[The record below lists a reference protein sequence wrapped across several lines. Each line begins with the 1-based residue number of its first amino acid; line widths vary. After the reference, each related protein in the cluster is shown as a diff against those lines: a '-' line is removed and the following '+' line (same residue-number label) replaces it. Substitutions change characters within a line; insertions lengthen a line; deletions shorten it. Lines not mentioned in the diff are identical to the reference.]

1 MKTTLPT
8 AEDLLFG
15 PALSDKKHK
24 AIIQALKDD
33 EVEDSYEQFYSRV
46 GGFEKFL
53 QDKGVKK
60 GDVLVYL
67 SPNTIALAVGI
78 LGTWRNEAMAVPID
92 FKMTAPEVAN
102 VLKSTKAK
110 FLFMSKR
117 FPEKDK
123 LRTLLGE
130 DIDKLLELELS
141 VPEPSEAYAYGQKPF
156 TDDFDA
162 LMILT
167 SGTTGVP
174 KGAVH
179 TFKTLIANLG
189 ELGEVASLD
198 TDIKSLLP
206 LPVSHI
212 FGLEVLSA
220 CLMHGATTIF
230 AELEPTKFV
239 QAINGYKPEI
249 ISGVPLMYDG
259 LLRAP
264 ALAVHLD
271 NAKILLCGGAPLPV
285 ALAEDFEKRYKKRIN
300 NGYGSTE
307 SKIIALNL
315 DGPKESIGKV
325 VPSCKIN
332 IITEDGQKQPE
343 GSEGEIVIDSPHL
356 MKEYFDQPEKTK
368 EVLTADGYKTGDVG
382 YYKDGY
388 LFISGRAKDMIIVA
402 GNKVF
407 PGEVE
412 GVLLKSRLVKEAAVT
427 GKEHSRLGQIVK
439 ATLVISDDRLSKFL
453 ESNDEQERKIA
464 REEILKELKAHC
476 AENLKRELRPMEWV
490 LRPASEPLPKTRA
503 GNVDKKLL

>member
-15 PALSDKKHK
+15 PTLSDKNHK
-24 AIIQALKDD
+24 AIIQDLKDNKI
-33 EVEDSYEQFYSRV
+33 EDSYPQFYSRV
-46 GGFEKFL
+46 AGFEKIL
-53 QDKGVKK
+53 ADKGIKS
-60 GDVLVYL
+60 GDLVVFL

-78 LGTWRNEAMAVPID
+78 LSTWRNKAMAVPVD
-92 FKMTAPEVAN
+92 FKMTAPEAAN
-102 VLKSTKAK
+102 IVKSTKAK
-110 FLFMSKR
+110 YIFVSKL

-130 DIDKLLELELS
+130 EQDKMLELEMLM
-141 VPEPSEAYAYGQKPF
+141 PEPSDKFSYEQKPF
-156 TDDFDA
+156 SDDFDA

-179 TFKTLIANLG
+179 TFKTLIANLR
-189 ELGEVASLD
+189 ELGEIATL
-198 TDIKSLLP
+198 TPEIKSLLP

-212 FGLEVLSA
+212 FGLEVLAA
-220 CLMHGATTIF
+220 CLMHGATTVF

-239 QAINGYKPEI
+239 QAINWFKPEI

-264 ALAVHLD
+264 AMTVQLD

-285 ALAEDFEKRYKKRIN
+285 ALAEDFERRFKKRIN

-315 DGPKESIGKV
+315 DGPTASIGRV
-325 VPSCKIN
+325 VPSVKIH
-332 IITEDGQKQPE
+332 IITEDGQEQPE
-343 GSEGEIVIDSPHL
+343 GSEGEIVIESPYL

-368 EVLTADGYKTGDVG
+368 EVLVEKGYKTGDVG

-412 GVLLKSRLVKEAAVT
+412 GVLHKSRLIKEAAVM
-427 GKEHSRLGQIVK
+427 GKDHSRLGQIVK
-439 ATLVISDDRLSKFL
+439 AVVVISDNRLSKFL
-453 ESNDEQERKIA
+453 EGNEEERKIA

-476 AENLKRELRPMEWV
+476 AENLKRELRPMEWI

-503 GNVDKKLL
+503 GKVDKKLL